1 MEEYVPADLAAGARR
16 GRGGGTPF
24 LPERVTGPDI
34 SAEEWDELVAN
45 DLDLSNADPQ
55 DGLPRNNAIYAIWQ
69 GYPGGYPAWFGLCG
83 GSIEVKGIDDA
94 ILGKLRI
101 FADKLCAR
109 IVSEMGEEFS

>member
-1 MEEYVPADLAAGARR
+1 MSIYVYVTRKSDPLE
-16 GRGGGTPF
+16 T
-24 LPERVTGPDI
+24 TGPDI
-34 SAEEWDELVAN
+34 SAKEWGELVAS
-45 DLDLSNADPQ
+45 DPDLSIADPQ
-55 DGLPRNNAIYAIWQ
+55 DGFNNTIYAVWQ

-101 FADKLCAR
+101 FADKLSAR

>member
-1 MEEYVPADLAAGARR
+1 MSIYVYVTRKSD
-16 GRGGGTPF
+16 PF
-24 LPERVTGPDI
+24 ETTGPDI
-34 SAEEWDELVAN
+34 SAEEWGELVAS
-45 DLDLSNADPQ
+45 DPDLSIADPQ
-55 DGLPRNNAIYAIWQ
+55 DGLPTNNTIYAVWQ

-109 IVSEMGEEFS
+109 VVSEMGEEFS